1 MNFFSTTKAPRIP
14 SPGTPGEGQ
23 GGGPFGRTARVSRLF
38 SLSRYSG
45 GGLGRGSSQTM
56 PVLLWTIALCAL
68 LLLVGPG
75 CQTSKPAR
83 AHPANTD
90 FSGDFATNSFEDAC
104 ATRLVDIEGALLEYY
119 VTMHHW
125 PASLDELKPLS
136 STPLEL
142 TCPVSKQRYIYNPL
156 GLEGSADP
164 RKLIVY
170 DALPSHNNSRW
181 GIVLGHDV
189 NSPTPALD
197 VKLIPEAA
205 FRQYHQSAPKPPP
218 TFEHGPRQPNGKPI
232 EVIPPQPPPQQ

>member
-1 MNFFSTTKAPRIP
+1 MHN
-14 SPGTPGEGQ
+14 
-23 GGGPFGRTARVSRLF
+23 
-38 SLSRYSG
+38 
-45 GGLGRGSSQTM
+45 
-56 PVLLWTIALCAL
+56 LLCSFALCAL
-68 LLLVGPG
+68 LSLVAPG
-75 CQTSKPAR
+75 CQTSKVAP

-156 GLEGSADP
+156 GLEGPADP

-170 DALPSHNNSRW
+170 DALPSHNNARW
-181 GIVLGHDV
+181 GIMLGHDV

-197 VKLIPEAA
+197 VKLIPEAS

-232 EVIPPQPPPQQ
+232 EVIPPQQ